1 MENPVEMAHR
11 VLAPSTR
18 TEFDHRVEEQ
28 AGHMVDELRRGDLD
42 SHGFAT
48 GLEVE
53 LYAVDDD
60 GRLVH
65 VPPDTF
71 EEADCGKEFG
81 LHNAELNTPPT
92 AFDAAGVETQASAIR
107 RKLETAQEVVSRHG
121 LRLVLDGMW
130 TIPPAEGSI
139 AYLSDVVE
147 IDGITIA
154 NNMSSDPRY
163 YAIDNHVLE
172 RSGGDVSVEV
182 PGARHAFPS
191 ILVESLT
198 SSIQPHLQVPL
209 TEEFPTYYNVALRTL
224 GPVLALATNSPFLP
238 ADMYEDVED
247 ERRLVEE
254 TFHEL
259 RIPVFERTVNAGP
272 WEKACVPPDLET
284 AEDVVD
290 RLVEDSTCAPFLSE
304 WGRKETENEE
314 DEPCWELVHKY
325 GTYWRWVRSVIGD
338 EAGDRGEGRSL
349 RIEYRPLPT
358 QPSVADVIGLHCL
371 TIGLIRG
378 LVAADHPIVELPWA
392 DARDGFYNA
401 VRDGLDAELHWVT
414 EDGDSTTAPERVYP
428 ELFAYARRGLRA
440 QGLSDAEAE
449 AYVEPLAKRWRGR
462 TTPSGWKKRRVEE
475 RLDEG
480 RSLSDAIVA
489 MQTEYLRRSR
499 TDEPFVEWE

>member
-1 MENPVEMAHR
+1 METAVEMARR
-11 VLAPSTR
+11 VLAPATQS
-18 TEFDHRVEEQ
+18 EFDRRVEQQ
-28 AGHMVDELRRGDLD
+28 ARILVDELRRGELD
-42 SHGFAT
+42 SRGFAT

-53 LYAVDDD
+53 LYAVDDE

-65 VPPDTF
+65 VPPTTF
-71 EEADCGKEFG
+71 EEAGCGKEFG
-81 LHNAELNTPPT
+81 LHNVELNTPPT
-92 AFDAAGVETQASAIR
+92 AFDAAGIETQASAIR
-107 RKLETAQEVVSRHG
+107 RKLETAREVMSRQG

-139 AYLSDVVE
+139 AYLSDVDE

-154 NNMSSDPRY
+154 ANMSSDPRY

-172 RSGGDVSVEV
+172 RSGGSVGVEV

-191 ILVESLT
+191 ILIESLT
-198 SSIQPHLQVPL
+198 SSIQPHLQVPR

-238 ADMYEDVED
+238 ADMYNAVED
-247 ERRLVEE
+247 DRRLVEE

-290 RLVEDSTCAPFLSE
+290 RLVEDSTCAPFLFE
-304 WGRKETENEE
+304 WGRKENESE
-314 DEPCWELVHKY
+314 GDEPCWELVHKY

-338 EAGDRGEGRSL
+338 EAGERGEGRSL

-358 QPSVADVIGLHCL
+358 QPSVDDVIGLHCL
-371 TIGLIRG
+371 VTGLIRG
-378 LVAADHPIVELPWA
+378 LVAAEHPIVELPWA

-401 VRDGLDAELHWVT
+401 MRDGLDAELHWVT
-414 EDGDSTTAPERVYP
+414 EDGDPTTEPERIYP
-428 ELFAYARRGLRA
+428 ELFAFARRGLRE

-449 AYVEPLAKRWRGR
+449 AYIAPLATRWHER
-462 TTPSGWKKRRVEE
+462 TTPSGWKKRRVEA

-480 RSLSDAIVA
+480 GSLSDAIES